1 MVKFETD
8 PAKFGRQRI
17 KLSAFDAIK
26 EFLQVKAVTEKQFK
40 NVSISKEEYFRK
52 YISYVKHWSPDWL
65 DEYEA
70 MANELGVPFREFVL
84 AMAARHAPPAID
96 CTSWIAMPDVT
107 ENGKI
112 ILHKN
117 RDGGNA
123 FQSWIIRESP
133 GHFKWTGIVDSLD
146 ANPLFG
152 LNERG
157 LAAAMNSGEACKEN
171 NAVGLHTP
179 NILRIVLE
187 KAGSAREAVGIC
199 REIIERGHYAHGSYG
214 SIFLFADAGQAF
226 ITENTAVHFFAAEL
240 KSGLDA
246 RSNSWHL
253 PGIHAYTV
261 CGKEDEV
268 HSSINRRLKVLDFL
282 KSKSPQITVADCR
295 KLARESEPLNGLPG
309 DAVSREYTT
318 FGISAVP
325 DAEKPQTMSKL
336 SVITGPPEASY
347 AVPMY
352 SGVTQIPRVMADSS
366 MCQLAFKLRKVYKND
381 AEKMMDF
388 IKVEE
393 KLDFDF
399 DKTANEVHQS
409 APDKYEKILNDN
421 LTESVAG
428 IFSKMQEN
436 YQKSQGEVK
445 RI

>member
-1 MVKFETD
+1 
-8 PAKFGRQRI
+8 
-17 KLSAFDAIK
+17 
-26 EFLQVKAVTEKQFK
+26 
-40 NVSISKEEYFRK
+40 
-52 YISYVKHWSPDWL
+52 
-65 DEYEA
+65 
-70 MANELGVPFREFVL
+70 
-84 AMAARHAPPAID
+84 
-96 CTSWIAMPDVT
+96 
-107 ENGKI
+107 
-112 ILHKN
+112 
-117 RDGGNA
+117 
-123 FQSWIIRESP
+123 
-133 GHFKWTGIVDSLD
+133 
-146 ANPLFG
+146 
-152 LNERG
+152 
-157 LAAAMNSGEACKEN
+157 
-171 NAVGLHTP
+171 
-179 NILRIVLE
+179 
-187 KAGSAREAVGIC
+187 
-199 REIIERGHYAHGSYG
+199 
-214 SIFLFADAGQAF
+214 
-226 ITENTAVHFFAAEL
+226 
-240 KSGLDA
+240 
-246 RSNSWHL
+246 
-253 PGIHAYTV
+253 
-261 CGKEDEV
+261 
-268 HSSINRRLKVLDFL
+268 
-282 KSKSPQITVADCR
+282 
-295 KLARESEPLNGLPG
+295 LPG

-399 DKTANEVHQS
+399 DKTANEIHQS